1 VLLVEPEWI
10 QLNPR
15 ADLWLDVAAFERAFS
30 LAQGIPGEALTE
42 ELARA
47 LQDAVQLYRGDLL
60 EGWYQEWCVYER
72 ERLKYMYL
80 AMLDKL
86 MCYCEA
92 HHTYE
97 AGISYGMQI
106 LRYDRARERTHR
118 RLMALYY
125 RAGDRVAALRQYER
139 CVAVLNEELNATPAK
154 STVTL
159 YQQILA
165 DQFDDASVAVSHV
178 HLAPSARTTAF
189 ARAVARLKQ
198 VSAQLDTLQ
207 RQVQRDIQALETFDD
222 EPEPADARQ

>member
-1 VLLVEPEWI
+1 
-10 QLNPR
+10 
-15 ADLWLDVAAFERAFS
+15 
-30 LAQGIPGEALTE
+30 
-42 ELARA
+42 
-47 LQDAVQLYRGDLL
+47 
-60 EGWYQEWCVYER
+60 
-72 ERLKYMYL
+72 MYL